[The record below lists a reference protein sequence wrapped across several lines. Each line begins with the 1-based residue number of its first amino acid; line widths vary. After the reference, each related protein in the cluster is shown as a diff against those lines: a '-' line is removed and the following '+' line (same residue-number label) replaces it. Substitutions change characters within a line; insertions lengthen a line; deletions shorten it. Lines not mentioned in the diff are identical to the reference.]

1 MKKPVSKLV
10 SVFPCSACC
19 QLIPAKRKFVYC
31 LKIHSGNLRMRN
43 KNFLTFKYISGFL
56 LICLLLMAG
65 TCKKKS
71 AKETMA
77 ITKALVGKTWLHSH
91 EDDRGD
97 TIVYRPNTYD
107 FPPSRGRTG
116 FMLEADGSVHQ
127 YNIAPTDGLE
137 EKTGKWTLRDGNFMD
152 ITFPNKS
159 STDYEIEIISAEPNL
174 LKVKRKY
181 K

>member
-1 MKKPVSKLV
+1 
-10 SVFPCSACC
+10 
-19 QLIPAKRKFVYC
+19 
-31 LKIHSGNLRMRN
+31 MRN
-43 KNFLTFKYISGFL
+43 VHVPILKYIPGFL
-56 LICLLLMAG
+56 LVCMLLMAG

-71 AKETMA
+71 AKETME

-97 TIVYRPNTYD
+97 TLVYRPNSYD

-116 FMLEADGSVHQ
+116 FMLEANGSMHQ
-127 YNIAPTDGLE
+127 YDIAPTDGLE
-137 EKTGKWTLRDGNFMD
+137 EKAGKWTMRNENFMD
-152 ITFPNKS
+152 VTFPDKK
-159 STDYEIEIISAEPNL
+159 STDYEVEIISATPNL

>member
-1 MKKPVSKLV
+1 M
-10 SVFPCSACC
+10 
-19 QLIPAKRKFVYC
+19 
-31 LKIHSGNLRMRN
+31 RMRN
-43 KNFLTFKYISGFL
+43 FNSKHFKYIPGVLLVFL
-56 LICLLLMAG
+56 ALMAG

-77 ITKALVGKTWLHSH
+77 LTKALVGKTWLHSH

-97 TIVYRPNTYD
+97 TIVYRPNSYD

-137 EKTGKWTLRDGNFMD
+137 EKAGKWTLRDEKFMD

-181 K
+181 KE

>member
-1 MKKPVSKLV
+1 
-10 SVFPCSACC
+10 
-19 QLIPAKRKFVYC
+19 
-31 LKIHSGNLRMRN
+31 
-43 KNFLTFKYISGFL
+43 
-56 LICLLLMAG
+56 MAL
-65 TCKKKS
+65 
-71 AKETMA
+71 
-77 ITKALVGKTWLHSH
+77 TKALVGKTWLHSH

-97 TIVYRPNTYD
+97 TIVYRPNSYD

-137 EKTGKWTLRDGNFMD
+137 EKAGKWTLRDEKFMD

-181 K
+181 KEWLVNND